1 MDIVTRLQVNM
12 EIVNRVQVNIEIV
25 TRVQVNMDIVTR
37 LLAKMKILVGSPL
50 FKIPLLILQVIL
62 VHYKIISH
70 GK

>member
-1 MDIVTRLQVNM
+1 MDIVTRVQINMDSVTRLQVNTD
-12 EIVNRVQVNIEIV
+12 IV